1 MTDALIQEL
10 VGQDKGALE
19 RKARVKHAQNDFG
32 YFCRT
37 YLSDYFFEDAAAY
50 QKLLYEVA
58 NTRSLKK
65 EVAESLKYFVAE
77 KYHTLLKTS
86 DNLAGAMFIEPREH
100 GKTVR
105 WSFAYILWCVLTGR
119 ARYVLLIGA
128 SAEAAGE
135 NLSNIKMEIEENEL
149 IASDFGELEGA
160 VWTNRRLELKNG
172 TCIQSKGSGASMRGT
187 RFRQYR
193 PDLIVIDDVLKDDAI
208 NSYSRRDKIHKWLT
222 RVVFN
227 LGKNA
232 FTIWVNT
239 IFHDDDPISRLCREV
254 ASGDL
259 VRWIAVRLSCLLSD
273 GTPLWKEYWDV
284 QSLLDKKKTIGS
296 AAFSTEYMNE
306 PLSDEERIFAREWID
321 DNRYSELP
329 PKERLQFAC
338 GVDPATGKHDGTAI
352 VCGARDKDTG
362 IIYVLP
368 SFVQACTEQKTLDEL
383 CMRHNM
389 WRFGAIAWEDVVFS
403 GIYANYIQKLAAE
416 KSLYLPIIKVGTG
429 GLSKEIRVRSLS
441 PLVQNGF
448 IRFPVKGTQNIETQ
462 LTDFPLGAFDDA
474 CDGLKLLVTAF
485 EKMGGTHVAVRSI
498 PRAVRTIA
506 NSIIGRTRR

>member
-10 VGQDKGALE
+10 VGKDKGAIE
-19 RKARVKHAQNDFG
+19 RQSRIKQAQDDFG

-65 EVAESLKYFVAE
+65 EVAESLKHFVAE

-105 WSFAYILWCVLTGR
+105 WSFAYVLWCVLTDR

-135 NLSNIKMEIEENEL
+135 NLVNIKMEIEENEL
-149 IASDFGELEGA
+149 IAGDFGELSGA

-208 NSYSRRDKIHKWLT
+208 NSHTQRDKIHKWLT

-273 GTPLWKEYWDV
+273 GTPLWKEYWDA

-296 AAFSTEYMNE
+296 TAFSTEYMNE
-306 PLSDEERIFAREWID
+306 PLSDEERIFKPEWFI
-321 DNRYSELP
+321 RYANVNIRDL
-329 PKERLQFAC
+329 RVYM
-338 GVDPATGKHDGTAI
+338 GVDPSAGKHDEFAIFVLGIDANGTL
-352 VCGARDKDTG
+352 
-362 IIYVLP
+362 Y
-368 SFVQACTEQKTLDEL
+368 ELDEWAECCSVDKAVSKL
-383 CMRHNM
+383 IEKYLA
-389 WRFGAIAWEDVVFS
+389 FKPVLIGFEEVGFQS
-403 GIYANYIQKLAAE
+403 IYKKYIMEAAG
-416 KSLYLPIIKVGTG
+416 KQGVHLPIKGCSTRGIG
-429 GLSKEIRVRSLS
+429 KERILSLS
-441 PLVQNGF
+441 PLIENGF
-448 IRFPVKGTQNIETQ
+448 FKWKENHDKTINQ
-462 LTDFPLGAFDDA
+462 LTMYPKSAFDDLQDA
-474 CDGLKLLVTAF
+474 CYYAWEVSNNGAADAFAFRLHTGSSALKSAL
-485 EKMGGTHVAVRSI
+485 
-498 PRAVRTIA
+498 
-506 NSIIGRTRR
+506 RRFSRRG